1 MLRYIPG
8 MIGVVIASHGKL
20 AEELLRTA
28 EGVVGSLAQVRP
40 VNVLASDPEVRHKIE
55 EAIRAVDGGEGVL
68 LLTDL
73 LGGSPTQLCLSF
85 LNERKVEVV
94 TGVNLPMVLKLVSLR
109 AAGKPIEQLARE
121 VADAGQKAIGH
132 ASELL
137 RGRMG

>member
-1 MLRYIPG
+1 

-28 EGVVGSLAQVRP
+28 EAVVGRLDQVRT
-40 VNVLASDPEVRHKIE
+40 VNVVATDPEVRHKIA
-55 EAIRAVDGGEGVL
+55 EAIRAVDGGEGVV

-85 LNERKVEVV
+85 LAERRVEVV

-109 AAGKPIEQLARE
+109 AAGKPVGEMAAELAESAR
-121 VADAGQKAIGH
+121 KAIGH
-132 ASELL
+132 ASLEL
-137 RGRMG
+137 RKAMR

>member
-1 MLRYIPG
+1 
-8 MIGVVIASHGKL
+8 MIGVVVASHGRL

-40 VNVLASDPEVRHKIE
+40 VNVLASDPEVRHKIA
-55 EAIRAVDGGEGVL
+55 EAIRAVDGGEGVV

-85 LNERKVEVV
+85 LAERRVEVV

-109 AAGKPIEQLARE
+109 AAGKPVVELARE
-121 VADAGQKAIGH
+121 LAEAGRNAIGH
-132 ASELL
+132 ASEML
-137 RGRMG
+137 RGRLT

>member
-1 MLRYIPG
+1 

-28 EGVVGSLAQVRP
+28 EAVVGRLDQVRT
-40 VNVLASDPEVRHKIE
+40 VNVVATDPEVRHKIA
-55 EAIRAVDGGEGVL
+55 EAIRAVDGGEGVV

-85 LNERKVEVV
+85 LAERRVEVV

-109 AAGKPIEQLARE
+109 AAGKPIVELARE
-121 VADAGQKAIGH
+121 LAEAGRNAIGH
-132 ASELL
+132 ASEML
-137 RGRMG
+137 RGRLT

>member
-1 MLRYIPG
+1 
-8 MIGVVIASHGKL
+8 MIGVVVASHGKL
-20 AEELLRTA
+20 AEEMLRTA
-28 EGVVGSLAQVRP
+28 ESVVGPLAEVRP
-40 VNVLASDPEVRHKIE
+40 VTVVASDPEVRHRIE
-55 EAIRAVDGGEGVL
+55 EAIRAVDAGEGVL

-94 TGVNLPMVLKLVSLR
+94 TGVNLPMLLKLVSLR
-109 AAGKPIEQLARE
+109 AAGKPIAQLARE
-121 VADAGQKAIGH
+121 VAEAGQKAIGH

>member
-1 MLRYIPG
+1 
-8 MIGVVIASHGKL
+8 MIGIVIAAHGRL

-28 EGVVGSLAQVRP
+28 EVVVGPLAEVRT
-40 VNVLASDPEVRHKIE
+40 VNVVATDPEVRHKIE
-55 EAIRAVDGGEGVL
+55 EAIRAVDRGEGVL

-109 AAGKPIEQLARE
+109 GTGKPIAQLARE

>member
-1 MLRYIPG
+1 
-8 MIGVVIASHGKL
+8 MIGVVVAAHGRL

-28 EGVVGSLAQVRP
+28 EAVVGPLSGVGT
-40 VNVLASDPEVRHKIE
+40 VNVLASDPEMRHKIE
-55 EAIRAVDGGEGVL
+55 QAIRSVDGGEGVL

-94 TGVNLPMVLKLVSLR
+94 TGVNLPMLLKLVSLR
-109 AAGKPIEQLARE
+109 PAGKPIAQLARE
-121 VADAGQKAIGH
+121 VAEAGQKSIGH

>member
-1 MLRYIPG
+1 
-8 MIGVVIASHGKL
+8 MIGVVVASHGKL

-28 EGVVGSLAQVRP
+28 EAVVGPLPQVRP
-40 VNVLASDPEVRHKIE
+40 VNVVATDPEVRHKIE
-55 EAIRAVDGGEGVL
+55 EAIRAADEGEGVL

-94 TGVNLPMVLKLVSLR
+94 TGVNLPMLLKLVSLR
-109 AAGKPIEQLARE
+109 GSGKPIVQVARE

-132 ASELL
+132 ASEML

>member
-1 MLRYIPG
+1 
-8 MIGVVIASHGKL
+8 MIGVVVAAHGKL
-20 AEELLRTA
+20 AVELLRTA
-28 EGVVGSLAQVRP
+28 EGVVGQLAAVRT

-55 EAIRAVDGGEGVL
+55 EAIRAIDGGEGVL

-85 LNERKVEVV
+85 LTERKVEVV
-94 TGVNLPMVLKLVSLR
+94 TGVNLPMLLKLVSLR
-109 AAGKPIEQLARE
+109 SAGKPIEQLARE

-132 ASELL
+132 ASDLL